1 MTVTKV
7 SEEDVK
13 KREAEYEKAVMKSS
27 REEKKKGKPKKV
39 VAKKDEDEED
49 EDEKDAFDM
58 YNPFGG
64 SYKWG

>member
-1 MTVTKV
+1 MLL
-7 SEEDVK
+7 D
-13 KREAEYEKAVMKSS
+13 RIEAEAAIPLE
-27 REEKKKGKPKKV
+27 
-39 VAKKDEDEED
+39 AKKDEDEED

>member
-1 MTVTKV
+1 MSVTKV

-13 KREAEYEKAVMKSS
+13 KREAEYEKEVMKSS
-27 REEKKKGKPKKV
+27 KEKKKGKPKKV

-49 EDEKDAFDM
+49 EEEKDAFDM

-64 SYKWG
+64 SYKWC

>member
-1 MTVTKV
+1 MSVTKV

-27 REEKKKGKPKKV
+27 REEKKGKPKKV